1 MKTIRF
7 AIILSAAFAFNSHA
21 QSAVTLY
28 GTMDGGIRSLSNAS
42 AAGDIVKLS
51 SNGEFYNNRIGVKGS
66 EDLGSGTNVH
76 FQLETGFNLGTGAL
90 DTDQNL
96 LFNRYSIIGFDSPS
110 FGVIDFGRMPSLSCK
125 VISFYDP
132 FQYHYVHI
140 IPLAG
145 ASAGNADGNTFGN
158 PFGTQGGTRFSN
170 DVQYIGR
177 VGAIMLGLEYSF
189 GETTGSTKDG
199 ASQAIALAYITGPFT
214 VAGAYTRQKPDVSL
228 NGSGD
233 FQDQDQITFGAAYQL
248 GEVRLSGGYIRTKT
262 DSAIPTIDYASKN
275 LWIGANYNVTPNIG
289 LTIGYYRTTLEA
301 SGDEL
306 ARRNFAILGATYAL
320 SNRTNFYADIDH
332 AELTGIAALA
342 NGGQTSQVGISLGI
356 NHSF

>member
-1 MKTIRF
+1 MLT
-7 AIILSAAFAFNSHA
+7 SHA
-21 QSAVTLY
+21 QSTVTLY
-28 GTMDGGIRSLSNAS
+28 GNLDGGIRSLSNAS

-51 SNGEFYNNRIGVKGS
+51 SNGEFYNNRIGIQGS
-66 EDLGSGTNVH
+66 EDVGGGATVH
-76 FQLETGFNLGTGAL
+76 FQLESGFNLGTGAS
-90 DTDQNL
+90 DNEQNRR
-96 LFNRYSIIGFDSPS
+96 FNRYSIIGINSPS

-145 ASAGNADGNTFGN
+145 ASAGNANGNTFGN
-158 PFGTQGGTRFSN
+158 PFGTQGGTRFNN

-189 GETTGSTKDG
+189 GESSGSTTDG
-199 ASQAIALAYITGPFT
+199 AAQAIALAYITGPFT
-214 VAGAYTRQKPDVSL
+214 VAGAYTRQKPDVSI
-228 NGSGD
+228 NGAGD
-233 FQDQDQITFGAAYQL
+233 FQDQNQITFGGAYQL
-248 GEVRLSGGYIRTKT
+248 GEVRLSGGYIRTTT
-262 DSAIPTIDYASKN
+262 DSAIPGIDYASKN
-275 LWIGANYNVTPNIG
+275 LWIGANYNVTPNVG
-289 LTIGYYRTTLEA
+289 LTVGYYRTTLEA

-320 SNRTNFYADIDH
+320 SKRTSLYADIDH